1 MKVSQERMKYM
12 LAPKEI
18 AYEVTK
24 ALDAKK
30 GMDIKL
36 LKIDRVSSLADYF
49 LICTGTSN
57 THVKTLCDYAEYTL
71 EQLGENMLGREGHRG
86 NSWELLDY
94 GTIVIHV
101 FTEEARKFY
110 DLERLWADAEQI
122 DLSDIVIPE

>member
-1 MKVSQERMKYM
+1 M

-18 AYEVTK
+18 AYEVSQ

-71 EQLGENMLGREGHRG
+71 EELGETMLGREGHRG

-101 FTEEARKFY
+101 FTNEAREFY
-110 DLERLWADAEQI
+110 ALERLWADAESI
-122 DLSDIVIPE
+122 DLSNILLPN

>member
-1 MKVSQERMKYM
+1 MRS
-12 LAPKEI
+12 AKEVAI
-18 AYEVTK
+18 AVTK
-24 ALDAKK
+24 ALDEKK

-36 LKIDRVSSLADYF
+36 LKIDKVSSLADHF
-49 LICTGTSN
+49 LICTGTSG

-101 FTEEARKFY
+101 FTDEARKFY
-110 DLERLWADAEQI
+110 DLERLWADAEQVDVSEFI
-122 DLSDIVIPE
+122 IEEA